1 MSKKDR
7 KEVAGPLEGPAIL
20 SSVAKNLVG
29 KRVLLQERE
38 FFWTKRPIFEA
49 RIVEVSPSTRYVK
62 LEIPKKDDYYSAR
75 KEWVDG
81 DDYLVLEVL
90 D

>member
-1 MSKKDR
+1 MSGKDR
-7 KEVAGPLEGPAIL
+7 KEVAGPLEGPALL
-20 SSVAKNLVG
+20 SSVAKDLVG

-38 FFWTKRPIFEA
+38 LFWTKKPMFEA
-49 RIVEVSPSTRYVK
+49 KIVEVSPSTRYVK
-62 LEIPKKDDYYSAR
+62 IEIPKSNDFYSVKR
-75 KEWVDG
+75 MWVDG